1 MNNLEREWVELE
13 RERGVRERNRWGKR
27 EKRDLRENE
36 WNEREETGL
45 NEEKKNSIRGG
56 YDVRGVRN

>member
-1 MNNLEREWVELE
+1 M
-13 RERGVRERNRWGKR
+13 RERNRWGKR